1 MNKYRGCDKMITGK
15 QRSFLKS
22 MANSIDPI
30 FQIGK
35 GGVSDNLIKQVDDAL
50 NAREIVKISILKN
63 SELDPTEVAME
74 LAEELNAEFV
84 QSIGKR
90 FTLYRESEKNKKID
104 LPK

>member
-1 MNKYRGCDKMITGK
+1 MITGK

-35 GGVSDNLIKQVDDAL
+35 GGISDNLIKQLDDAL

-63 SELDPTEVAME
+63 SDLDAKGAAIQ

>member
-1 MNKYRGCDKMITGK
+1 MITGK

-22 MANSIDPI
+22 MANKIDPI

-35 GGVSDNLIKQVDDAL
+35 GGISDNLIKQVDDAL

-63 SELDPTEVAME
+63 SDLDATNVAIE
-74 LAEELNAEFV
+74 LAEVLNAEFV

>member
-1 MNKYRGCDKMITGK
+1 MITGK

-63 SELDPTEVAME
+63 SDLDPKQVAIE
-74 LAEELNAEFV
+74 LADELNAEFI

>member
-1 MNKYRGCDKMITGK
+1 MITGK

>member
-1 MNKYRGCDKMITGK
+1 MITGK

-22 MANSIDPI
+22 MANSIEPI

-50 NAREIVKISILKN
+50 NAREIVKINILKN
-63 SELDPTEVAME
+63 SDLDPKEVAIK
-74 LAEELNAEFV
+74 LVEELNAEFV

>member
-1 MNKYRGCDKMITGK
+1 MITGK

-35 GGVSDNLIKQVDDAL
+35 GGISDNLIKQIDDAL

-63 SELDPTEVAME
+63 SDLEPTPIAIE
-74 LAEELNAEFV
+74 LAEQLNAEFV

>member
-1 MNKYRGCDKMITGK
+1 
-15 QRSFLKS
+15 

-63 SELDPTEVAME
+63 SDLDPKQVAIE
-74 LAEELNAEFV
+74 LADELNAEFI

>member
-1 MNKYRGCDKMITGK
+1 MNKYKGCEKLITGK

>member
-1 MNKYRGCDKMITGK
+1 MITGK

-63 SELDPTEVAME
+63 SELNPNEVAIE

>member
-1 MNKYRGCDKMITGK
+1 MITGK

-22 MANSIDPI
+22 MANGIDPI

-35 GGVSDNLIKQVDDAL
+35 GGISENLIKQVDDAL

-63 SELDPTEVAME
+63 SDLDPTQVAVE
-74 LAEELNAEFV
+74 LSELLKAEFV

>member
-1 MNKYRGCDKMITGK
+1 MINKGCEKLITGK

-63 SELDPTEVAME
+63 SDLDPKQVAIE
-74 LAEELNAEFV
+74 LADELNAEFI

>member
-1 MNKYRGCDKMITGK
+1 MITGK

-35 GGVSDNLIKQVDDAL
+35 GGISDNLIKQIDDAL
-50 NAREIVKISILKN
+50 SAREIVKVSILKN
-63 SELDPTEVAME
+63 SDLDATQVAMHI
-74 LAEELNAEFV
+74 AEQLDAEFV
-84 QSIGKR
+84 QSIGKK

>member
-1 MNKYRGCDKMITGK
+1 MITGK

-50 NAREIVKISILKN
+50 NAREIVKISILNN

>member
-1 MNKYRGCDKMITGK
+1 MNKYKGCEKLITGK

-50 NAREIVKISILKN
+50 NAREIVKISILNN

>member
-1 MNKYRGCDKMITGK
+1 MNKYKGCDKMITGK

>member
-1 MNKYRGCDKMITGK
+1 MNKYKGCDKMITGK

-50 NAREIVKISILKN
+50 NAREIVKISILNN

>member
-1 MNKYRGCDKMITGK
+1 MITGK

-22 MANSIDPI
+22 MANTIDPI

-35 GGVSDNLIKQVDDAL
+35 GGISENLIKQVDDAL
-50 NAREIVKISILKN
+50 TAREIVKISILKN
-63 SELDPTEVAME
+63 SSLDANEVAIE
-74 LAEELNAEFV
+74 LAEILNAEFV

-104 LPK
+104 LP